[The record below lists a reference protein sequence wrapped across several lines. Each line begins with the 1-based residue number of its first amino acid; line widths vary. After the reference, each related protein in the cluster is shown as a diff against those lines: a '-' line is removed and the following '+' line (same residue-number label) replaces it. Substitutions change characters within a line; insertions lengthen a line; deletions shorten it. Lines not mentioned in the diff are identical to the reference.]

1 MLKLFSQLYGGRL
14 EDKEDIDMSVYF
26 YDLPTTAKRRNK
38 HIYPSSKAG
47 SLKVLDL
54 PLLFDEVE
62 IDRASLDYLSPR
74 ASHLIYSLP

>member
-1 MLKLFSQLYGGRL
+1 
-14 EDKEDIDMSVYF
+14 MSVYF

-47 SLKVLDL
+47 SLKVFDL

-62 IDRASLDYLSPR
+62 IDRANLDYLSPR
-74 ASHLIYSLP
+74 KFCVFHSL